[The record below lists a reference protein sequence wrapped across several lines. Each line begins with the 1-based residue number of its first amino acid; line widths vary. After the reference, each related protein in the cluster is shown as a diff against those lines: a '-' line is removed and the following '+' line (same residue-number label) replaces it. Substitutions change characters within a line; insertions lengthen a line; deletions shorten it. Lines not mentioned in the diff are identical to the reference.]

1 MNSSRERI
9 PPPSERGGEPG
20 TRPGAGEE
28 ESDASPLPAPSARR
42 SPLSLLLRSAIA
54 IALLYGIFRL
64 LGSAPLHHAA
74 RAFRNH
80 PVYLLLSV
88 LAILL
93 ALLAGAVRWQIVLCA
108 ADVRLPFAAVLRD
121 FFVGQFFNAFL
132 LGACGGDAARA
143 WCLSRR
149 LPGRSAEALAS
160 VVIDRAVGLLLTLAL
175 ALPLILPVLPRL
187 SADVNDLFAPV
198 GILLLLAAAALALL
212 RCPSVRRRLP
222 RRIRGFLDRFL
233 PPILALFRRPIPL
246 LLTLLLSAANL
257 FLLALSAQLVAW
269 AIDIPLAF
277 RDLLA
282 VYPLST
288 LLAALPVTP
297 GGLGFRE
304 TVFVVLLAPFAVPPD
319 SAVALSL
326 VAYALSSLASLFAL
340 PLLLPGLRQPLPP
353 KP

>member
-42 SPLSLLLRSAIA
+42 SPLTLLLRSAIA

-64 LGSAPLHHAA
+64 LGSAPLHHAV

-93 ALLAGAVRWQIVLCA
+93 ALLAGAVRWQVVLRA

-222 RRIRGFLDRFL
+222 HRIRDFLDRFL
-233 PPILALFRRPIPL
+233 PPILALFRRPLPL

-257 FLLALSAQLVAW
+257 FLLALSAQLVAR
-269 AIDIPLAF
+269 AIDLPLAF